1 MTNTTLTHLEQ
12 AYEFRRAMGQ
22 PIYTQSAATEDLQL
36 RLIEEELG
44 EFRQEVLRF
53 GSPRD
58 ILKELADL
66 VFVSYQFAAAKGWD
80 LDEALDRVY
89 ESNMSKLVNGVPL
102 RREDGKILKGPAYK
116 APDLSVLV

>member
-22 PIYTQSAATEDLQL
+22 PIYTQSAATEVLQL